1 MEHHKALAILA
12 LTSIEREGKS
22 MSSLEDRTDRKV
34 AEATAN
40 KAEKSA
46 VTRLDTRVQTLENKL
61 KNIVAKMPE
70 LK

>member
-1 MEHHKALAILA
+1 
-12 LTSIEREGKS
+12 